1 MGNTPK
7 SLFEETT
14 TMTTQTTQN
23 LVNQKLEAFERLL
36 TEFEMSFQ
44 YVQDMHGQRRFP
56 LLSVADSVHYLHAL
70 WICECKD
77 RLLSIYKNITRYEGR
92 YCLELLQ
99 RWQEGETADVVAFL
113 QRKLDTLPFS
123 DLTYQIQQARQRGGM
138 EGLTQRLVHGRLI
151 LLNRGMN
158 LMNILDAIFALPEY
172 ELLKEVQIACRQYG
186 HQPDQIEKQLAELE
200 TPLYSY
206 LPHQALAQRN
216 MAVMNKL
223 GVNVITMPSDQPG
236 QRSWRVLEP
245 TEPMHPYAE
254 HLIEGYLELTL
265 PAHNNI
271 MGLRFIDLPE
281 RSDVERI

>member
-1 MGNTPK
+1 
-7 SLFEETT
+7 
-14 TMTTQTTQN
+14 MTTQATQN

-138 EGLTQRLVHGRLI
+138 EGLAQRLVHGRLI